1 MAKMYHVETMTPRGS
16 QAELEAFFRDTLLP
30 YWRSRGFE
38 VKVYTTQYS
47 LGRGPVWL
55 FTGLDSFGDLDHWPA
70 MAAGEPEGERL
81 MAKLLDMVTDLQAS
95 VVRDIESEGQGNR
108 HD

>member
-1 MAKMYHVETMTPRGS
+1 MAKMYHIETMTPRGS
-16 QAELEAFFRDTLLP
+16 QAVLEAFFRDEALP

-38 VKVYTTQYS
+38 VKVYVTQHS

-55 FTGLDSFGDLDHWPA
+55 FTGMDSFGDLDRWPA

-81 MAKLLDMVTDLQAS
+81 MTKLLDLVTDLQAS
-95 VVRDIESEGQGNR
+95 VVRDIE
-108 HD
+108 

>member
-1 MAKMYHVETMTPRGS
+1 MAKMYHIETMTPRGS
-16 QAELEAFFRDTLLP
+16 QAELEAFFRDEALP

-38 VKVYTTQYS
+38 VKVYVTQHS

-55 FTGLDSFGDLDHWPA
+55 FTGMDSFGDLDRWPA

-81 MAKLLDMVTDLQAS
+81 MTKLLDLVTDLQAS
-95 VVRDIESEGQGNR
+95 VVRDIE
-108 HD
+108 